1 MLPTSVKFDVFL
13 NKGGCM
19 DKQDS
24 RPTHQVIYVQLLG
37 AELSWM
43 AGKDGKKAALDQC
56 IEVGVISQSS
66 DPVIRWTSASA

>member
-1 MLPTSVKFDVFL
+1 
-13 NKGGCM
+13 M

-43 AGKDGKKAALDQC
+43 AGKDGKKAALDQH

>member
-1 MLPTSVKFDVFL
+1 MLPTSVNFDFFL

-24 RPTHQVIYVQLLG
+24 RPRHQVIYVQLLG

-43 AGKDGKKAALDQC
+43 AGKDGKKQLW
-56 IEVGVISQSS
+56 INTSKFESFPN
-66 DPVIRWTSASA
+66 PVIR